1 MSLVHTV
8 TTILLQGLVVFT
20 TAKVVPGFKVESY
33 STAVVTALVYGFLSW
48 LLKGV
53 LVFFS
58 IPLIILTLGA
68 FMLVLNA
75 FLLWLTNKLVPSVEI
90 KGVVPLFLSAILITI
105 GNLIVHSLVG
115 GA

>member
-1 MSLVHTV
+1 MSLVHGL
-8 TTILLQGLVVFT
+8 TTILLQGLVVFA
-20 TAKVVPGFKVESY
+20 TAKVVPGFKVERY
-33 STAVVTALVYGFLSW
+33 GTAVLVAVVYSALTW

-58 IPLIILTLGA
+58 IPLIIVTLGG

-90 KGVVPLFLSAILITI
+90 KGFVPLFLSAILITI
-105 GNLIVHSLVG
+105 GNLVVHHVVG
-115 GA
+115 